1 MKRALILA
9 LSITVVTASVSAEPV
24 KIRVGQGPASEEP
37 LWLMKLK
44 PNLTPNQGKAYT
56 LEFQVFRGTDMR
68 FKAYEAGGLD
78 LFTGTA
84 SANLQAWSSGLKFKA
99 VASLS
104 RETEKG
110 FVTQFAVLADSP
122 IKSIR
127 DLKGKVIGNTGAH
140 SSTELWLRLSLIKE
154 GLDPDRD
161 VSIVVVPFPAQG
173 AALRAK
179 KLDLATLVQPF
190 YAGELAKGGFR
201 TLFTSK
207 HSLPYDEELL
217 NLLASEKFAAAQ
229 PDALRA
235 FLKDFVGATKYFLAH
250 TEEMK
255 KQFLDANV
263 VRIPPEIYLKMQD
276 YYFPPDGRIDI
287 DAYRHTQDAMI
298 AQGFQKT
305 KIDPAQFIDLSFLP
319 Q

>member
-1 MKRALILA
+1 MKRAWLLA
-9 LSITVVTASVSAEPV
+9 LSIAVAVASAAAEPV
-24 KIRVGQGPASEEP
+24 KIRLGQGPASEEP

-44 PNLTPNQGKAYT
+44 PELTPNQGKAYT

-68 FKAYEAGGLD
+68 FKAYEAGELD

-127 DLKGKVIGNTGAH
+127 DLKGKVIGNTGAR

-161 VSIVVVPFPAQG
+161 VSIVVVPFPTQG
-173 AALRAK
+173 GALRAK
-179 KLDLATLVQPF
+179 KLDLAALVQPF
-190 YAGELAKGGFR
+190 YADELAKGGVR

-217 NLLASEKFAAAQ
+217 NLLASEKFTSAH
-229 PDALRA
+229 PEALRA
-235 FLKDFVGATKYFLAH
+235 FLKDFVAATKHYLANRDAIKKLFLESK
-250 TEEMK
+250 T
-255 KQFLDANV
+255 
-263 VRIPPEIYLKMQD
+263 VRIPPEIYLAMQD
-276 YYFPPDGRIDI
+276 YYFVPDGRIDI
-287 DAYRHTQDAMI
+287 DAYRRTQDAMV

-319 Q
+319 R

>member
-1 MKRALILA
+1 MTRALFLVLSFVLA
-9 LSITVVTASVSAEPV
+9 AGLAAAEPV

-44 PNLTPNQGKAYT
+44 PELTPDQGKAYT
-56 LEFQVFRGTDMR
+56 LDFQVFRGTDMR
-68 FKAYEAGGLD
+68 FKAYEAGELD

-127 DLKGKVIGNTGAH
+127 DLKGKVIGNTGAR

-161 VSIVVVPFPAQG
+161 VSIIVVPFPAQG
-173 AALRAK
+173 GALRAK
-179 KLDLATLVQPF
+179 KLDVATLVQPF

-229 PDALRA
+229 PEALRA

-250 TEEMK
+250 TEDMK
-255 KQFLDANV
+255 KQFLDAKV

>member
-1 MKRALILA
+1 MKRVWLILA
-9 LSITVVTASVSAEPV
+9 LFLSAQAAAAEPV

-37 LWLMKLK
+37 LWLMKLR
-44 PNLTPNQGKAYT
+44 PELTPNQGKLYT
-56 LEFQVFRGTDMR
+56 LDFQVFRGTDMR
-68 FKAYEAGGLD
+68 FKAYEAGELD

-84 SANLQAWSSGLKFKA
+84 SANLQAWSSGLNFKA

-104 RETEKG
+104 REASKG
-110 FVTQFAVLADSP
+110 FVTQFVVLDDSP

-127 DLKGKVIGNTGAH
+127 DLKGKVIGNTGAR

-173 AALRAK
+173 GALRAK

-190 YAGELAKGGFR
+190 YAGEVAKGGLR

-217 NLLASEKFAAAQ
+217 NLLASEKFASTH
-229 PDALRA
+229 PEVLRA
-235 FLKDFVGATKYFLAH
+235 FLKDFVAATQYYLANADA
-250 TEEMK
+250 MK
-255 KQFLDANV
+255 KQFLDSKV
-263 VRIPPEIYLKMQD
+263 VQIPREIYLAMQD
-276 YYFPPDGRIDI
+276 YYFVPDGRIDI
-287 DAYRHTQDAMI
+287 EAYRRTQNAMI

-305 KIDPAQFIDLSFLP
+305 RIDPAQFIDLTFLP
-319 Q
+319 P

>member
-1 MKRALILA
+1 MTRALFLVLSFVLA
-9 LSITVVTASVSAEPV
+9 AGLAAAEPV

-44 PNLTPNQGKAYT
+44 PELTPDQGKAYT
-56 LEFQVFRGTDMR
+56 LDFQVFRGTDMR
-68 FKAYEAGGLD
+68 FKAYEAGELD

-104 RETEKG
+104 RETSKG
-110 FVTQFAVLADSP
+110 FVTQFVVLDDSS

-127 DLKGKVIGNTGAH
+127 DLKGKVIGNTGAR

-161 VSIVVVPFPAQG
+161 VSIIVVPFPAQG
-173 AALRAK
+173 GALRAK
-179 KLDLATLVQPF
+179 KLDVATLVQPF

-229 PDALRA
+229 PEALRA

-250 TEEMK
+250 TEDMK
-255 KQFLDANV
+255 KQFLDAKV

-305 KIDPAQFIDLSFLP
+305 KIDP
-319 Q
+319 